1 MTFSSVSPESQGVP
15 AAAVAAFLEGL
26 KELALPMHSVLL
38 VRRGALLAEYY
49 AEPYPADVPHRIYSA
64 SKSFVALAVGL
75 LVGEGKLSVRDRL
88 AVYFPEKVPLDAD
101 ALVLETTVED
111 LLRMAPPFSDESYD
125 SLKGDVVESFFRAET
140 THPAGTIFCYNAA
153 SPAVLTALVEKLA
166 GEPMLS
172 YMWPRL
178 LKPLGFSP
186 RTWCVKMPQG
196 LSWGASGIMCTPRD
210 LAKLGVLLLN
220 KGVWE
225 GRRLLPEE
233 YVRAACGR
241 QLDSDAENTGTES
254 GFGYGYLIWRT
265 RHSGF
270 AFCGMGSQYLVCL
283 PKEELVL
290 VTTGDTQAVRG
301 GSDALLNCF
310 WRTVYASL
318 QPNGTALTSEARPA
332 AERLALPLPFS
343 DGSSG
348 PPEGIWGRRA
358 VMRENSMGIS
368 WMCFEREEDSIL
380 WRYEN
385 RTGEH
390 QLRFGVGCY
399 REQTFPETHYYIDT
413 VGRPGGRGYRC
424 QAGAVW
430 SCAGTL
436 AARVY
441 ITDVNVGTGKMTFR
455 FGRDCVSVWM
465 TACAEFF
472 LTEYRGFGWGCF
484 SAD

>member
-26 KELALPMHSVLL
+26 KELALPRLSVLQ

-64 SKSFVALAVGL
+64 SKSFVARAVGL

-270 AFCGMGSQYLVCL
+270 AFCGMEPVPCLSSEGRAGSGYHRGYAGGARWLGCTAELFLAHSLCL
-283 PKEELVL
+283 
-290 VTTGDTQAVRG
+290 
-301 GSDALLNCF
+301 
-310 WRTVYASL
+310 
-318 QPNGTALTSEARPA
+318 PA
-332 AERLALPLPFS
+332 AEWYGAYIRGAP
-343 DGSSG
+343 GSG
-348 PPEGIWGRRA
+348 EACAAAA
-358 VMRENSMGIS
+358 V
-368 WMCFEREEDSIL
+368 
-380 WRYEN
+380 
-385 RTGEH
+385 
-390 QLRFGVGCY
+390 
-399 REQTFPETHYYIDT
+399 
-413 VGRPGGRGYRC
+413 
-424 QAGAVW
+424 
-430 SCAGTL
+430 
-436 AARVY
+436 
-441 ITDVNVGTGKMTFR
+441 
-455 FGRDCVSVWM
+455 FGRQQR
-465 TACAEFF
+465 AA
-472 LTEYRGFGWGCF
+472 
-484 SAD
+484 

>member
-318 QPNGTALTSEARPA
+318 QPNGTALTSEARPKGFGA
-332 AERLALPLPFS
+332 AGRLCGKTPWAFPGCALS
-343 DGSSG
+343 GRRTVSSG
-348 PPEGIWGRRA
+348 GMKTGR
-358 VMRENSMGIS
+358 ESIS
-368 WMCFEREEDSIL
+368 SGSAWAATGNRPFPKPTTISI
-380 WRYEN
+380 R
-385 RTGEH
+385 
-390 QLRFGVGCY
+390 
-399 REQTFPETHYYIDT
+399 
-413 VGRPGGRGYRC
+413 
-424 QAGAVW
+424 
-430 SCAGTL
+430 S
-436 AARVY
+436 AAPAA
-441 ITDVNVGTGKMTFR
+441 VGTGVR
-455 FGRDCVSVWM
+455 RALFGVVRARLPHGSISQM
-465 TACAEFF
+465 
-472 LTEYRGFGWGCF
+472 
-484 SAD
+484 

>member
-125 SLKGDVVESFFRAET
+125 SLKGDVVESFFRGET

-196 LSWGASGIMCTPRD
+196 LSWGASGILCTPRD

-233 YVRAACGR
+233 DVRAACGR
-241 QLDSDAENTGTES
+241 QVDSDAENTGTES

-332 AERLALPLPFS
+332 AERLSA
-343 DGSSG
+343 
-348 PPEGIWGRRA
+348 PPP
-358 VMRENSMGIS
+358 V
-368 WMCFEREEDSIL
+368 F
-380 WRYEN
+380 
-385 RTGEH
+385 
-390 QLRFGVGCY
+390 
-399 REQTFPETHYYIDT
+399 
-413 VGRPGGRGYRC
+413 GGRGGRRDLGPQGGY
-424 QAGAVW
+424 AGKLH
-430 SCAGTL
+430 GHFL
-436 AARVY
+436 
-441 ITDVNVGTGKMTFR
+441 DV
-455 FGRDCVSVWM
+455 
-465 TACAEFF
+465 
-472 LTEYRGFGWGCF
+472 L
-484 SAD
+484 